1 MISRRREGRLRYSA
15 RDGFVPC
22 RLGRSERAK
31 AVRSNLS
38 PAEDYIVPAY
48 AGGWVPRALPRI
60 YLVGT
65 MRAVAPGGA
74 DFLPRG
80 RKTRGLMAC
89 LCLAQ
94 GERVSRSRLVGLL
107 WDRSADA
114 QARMSLRQSL
124 SELNGVVNRHVPGLV
139 EIGRDSIRIDVR
151 KCWVDALAIIEAS
164 ADATADPSNL
174 VQPYGE
180 RLLED
185 LDGIT
190 PSFDHWLAA
199 ERTRFED
206 RVRKILEA
214 ELDRLTEQNAKP
226 EVRAAAA
233 RRLIN
238 FEPTHEGAVRSLMKA
253 FAQMG
258 DRAQAIREFERCR
271 QALLNV
277 LDLPPSKE
285 TTAIYE
291 AIRGDSP
298 QMPPPVIY
306 EEPAAVELSETA
318 AGLLAP
324 SPARWKIEEQRSL
337 TANPGYDP
345 GREPRREPSIAV
357 LPFRNLTGDPA
368 HDFVAEGLVEDL
380 IEALSRVPNFFVIS
394 RLSTLAFRNQDRH
407 PREVGNVLGVRYVLS
422 GSVRVLGDR
431 LRLTIEL
438 TDTQLEAAL
447 WFAKLDERFLDL
459 FEVQDRL
466 SEMIV
471 RKVAPYLHAAEMN
484 RIRVKR
490 PDSLE
495 AYDLFLRAQE
505 NMHNFSRAVFETAE
519 ALFDAAIAKDPHY
532 SAALAWRAYWHVLR
546 VGQGWSPDPADDATQ
561 ADCFARSA
569 IECNNMDPMALA
581 VHGHIASY
589 LYKDFDLAFR
599 RFEAAL
605 SINPNAAPVWL
616 WSAAAHAWIG
626 DGARALEEIA
636 KAMALSPFDP
646 LIYAYS
652 SVAAMAYLANG
663 EYDRAIECALR
674 SLRENPTYT
683 GAYRQLVMAL
693 VLIGRE
699 DEARTRARSLLEL
712 EPGVDRNGLP
722 ATVPRQR
729 QHARRPL
736 L

>member
-1 MISRRREGRLRYSA
+1 
-15 RDGFVPC
+15 
-22 RLGRSERAK
+22 
-31 AVRSNLS
+31 VRSDFN
-38 PAEDYIVPAY
+38 PAEEYIAPAF
-48 AGGWVPRALPRI
+48 AGRWVPRALPRI

-65 MRAVAPGGA
+65 MRAVALGGA

-80 RKTRGLMAC
+80 RKTRGLLAC
-89 LCLAQ
+89 LCLEQ

-124 SELNGVVNRHVPGLV
+124 SELNSVVNRHVPGLV
-139 EIGRDSIRIDVR
+139 EIGRDSVRIDVQ
-151 KCWVDALAIIEAS
+151 KCWVDALAILDAS
-164 ADATADPSNL
+164 GDATADTSNL

-190 PSFDHWLAA
+190 PSFDHWLAG

-214 ELDRLTEQNAKP
+214 ELDRLTERNAKP

-238 FEPTHEGAVRSLMKA
+238 FEPTHEGAVRSMMRA

-271 QALLNV
+271 QALLTV
-277 LDLPPSKE
+277 LDLPPSRE
-285 TTAIYE
+285 TTAVYE

-298 QMPPPVIY
+298 QMAPPTIY
-306 EEPAAVELSETA
+306 EEPAGIEFNETA
-318 AGLLAP
+318 AGGSPAP
-324 SPARWKIEEQRSL
+324 SLAVWKIEKQSDPVIAPRR
-337 TANPGYDP
+337 DP
-345 GREPRREPSIAV
+345 GPEPRREPSIAV
-357 LPFRNLTGDPA
+357 LPFRNLTGDPT

-394 RLSTLAFRNQDRH
+394 RLSTLAFKNQDRH
-407 PREVGNVLGVRYVLS
+407 PREIGNALGVRYVLS

-438 TDTQLEAAL
+438 TDTQSGEAL
-447 WFAKLDERFLDL
+447 WFAKLDERFFDL

-471 RKVAPYLHAAEMN
+471 RKVAPYLHAAEMK

-505 NMHNFSRAVFETAE
+505 NMHNSSRTVFETSE
-519 ALFDAAIAKDPHY
+519 ALFDAAIGKDPHY
-532 SAALAWRAYWHVLR
+532 AAALAWRAYWHVLR
-546 VGQGWSPDPADDATQ
+546 VGQGWSLDPADDATQ
-561 ADCFARSA
+561 ADRFARSA
-569 IECNNMDPMALA
+569 IECSSMEPMAFA
-581 VHGHIASY
+581 VHGHVASY

-599 RFEAAL
+599 RFETAL
-605 SINPNAAPVWL
+605 SINANAAPAWL
-616 WSAAAHAWIG
+616 WSAAAHAWMG
-626 DGARALEEIA
+626 NGSRAINEIN
-636 KAMALSPFDP
+636 KAMALSPYDP
-646 LIYAYS
+646 LMYAYS
-652 SVAAMAYLANG
+652 GIAGMAYLADG
-663 EYDRAIECALR
+663 QYERAIECALR
-674 SLRENPTYT
+674 SLRENRTYT
-683 GAYRQLVMAL
+683 HAYRLLVFAL
-693 VLIGRE
+693 VLAGRV
-699 DEARTRARSLLEL
+699 DEAQASARRLLEL
-712 EPGVDRNGLP
+712 EPGLTIASFRRRYPGSASPRADLLCDALARAGVPLSAEDGTLP
-722 ATVPRQR
+722 TRE
-729 QHARRPL
+729 
-736 L
+736 

>member
-1 MISRRREGRLRYSA
+1 M
-15 RDGFVPC
+15 
-22 RLGRSERAK
+22 
-31 AVRSNLS
+31 RSNLS
-38 PAEDYIVPAY
+38 PPRGHADPAY
-48 AGGWVPRALPRI
+48 ADRRVPRALPRI

-74 DFLPRG
+74 DLLPRA
-80 RKTRGLMAC
+80 RKTRGMLAC

-94 GERVSRSRLVGLL
+94 GEHVSRNRLIGLL

-114 QARMSLRQSL
+114 RARMSLRRSL
-124 SELNGVVNRHVPGLV
+124 SELNRIVNRRIPGLV
-139 EIGRDSIRIDVR
+139 DIGRDSVRVDVR
-151 KCWVDALAIIEAS
+151 KCWVDALAILEAS
-164 ADATADPSNL
+164 ADATADTSNL
-174 VQPYGE
+174 VQPSSG

-185 LDGIT
+185 LEGIT
-190 PSFDHWLAA
+190 PSFDHWLADA
-199 ERTRFED
+199 RARFED
-206 RVRKILEA
+206 CVRKILEA
-214 ELDRLTEQNAKP
+214 ELDRLIEQNAKP
-226 EVRAAAA
+226 QVRAAAA

-238 FEPTHEGAVRSLMKA
+238 FEPTHEGAARRLMTA
-253 FAQMG
+253 LAQMG
-258 DRAQAIREFERCR
+258 DRAHAIREFERCR
-271 QALLNV
+271 QALLAE

-285 TTAIYE
+285 TTAVYE
-291 AIRGDSP
+291 AIRIESP
-298 QMPPPVIY
+298 RAASPTIF
-306 EEPAAVELSETA
+306 EAPAGFPSSESAETA
-318 AGLLAP
+318 SLVRLPLRWEQGD
-324 SPARWKIEEQRSL
+324 PA
-337 TANPGYDP
+337 ANPGYRP
-345 GREPRREPSIAV
+345 GREPKREPSIAV
-357 LPFRNLTGDPA
+357 LPFHNLTGDPA
-368 HDFVAEGLVEDL
+368 YHFLAEGLVEDL
-380 IEALSRVPNFFVIS
+380 IEALSRIPNFFVVS
-394 RLSTLAFRNQDRH
+394 RLSTLALRSQDRH
-407 PREVGNVLGVRYVLS
+407 PCEIGNMLGVRYVLS
-422 GSVRVLGDR
+422 GSLRVLGDR
-431 LRLTIEL
+431 LRLTTEL
-438 TDTQLEAAL
+438 TDTQLGAAL
-447 WFAKLDERFLDL
+447 WFSKLDERLFDL

-505 NMHNFSRAVFETAE
+505 NMHNSSRAVFETAE

-693 VLIGRE
+693 MLVGRE

-712 EPGVDRNGLP
+712 EPGLTVTGFRRRYPGSASTHADLFCDALAKAG
-722 ATVPRQR
+722 VPRSGENG
-729 QHARRPL
+729 A
-736 L
+736 

>member
-185 LDGIT
+185 LGGIT

-214 ELDRLTEQNAKP
+214 DLDRLTEQNAKP

-306 EEPAAVELSETA
+306 EEPAGIGSSENAA

-324 SPARWKIEEQRSL
+324 SPARWKIEEQRNL

-422 GSVRVLGDR
+422 GSVR
-431 LRLTIEL
+431 
-438 TDTQLEAAL
+438 
-447 WFAKLDERFLDL
+447 
-459 FEVQDRL
+459 
-466 SEMIV
+466 
-471 RKVAPYLHAAEMN
+471 
-484 RIRVKR
+484 
-490 PDSLE
+490 
-495 AYDLFLRAQE
+495 
-505 NMHNFSRAVFETAE
+505 NMHNSSRTVFETSE
-519 ALFDAAIAKDPHY
+519 TLFDAAIAKDPLY
-532 SAALAWRAYWHVLR
+532 AAARAWRAYWHVLR

-561 ADCFARSA
+561 ADRFARSA
-569 IECNNMDPMALA
+569 IECNSMEPMALA
-581 VHGHIASY
+581 VHGLVASY

-599 RFEAAL
+599 RFDTAL
-605 SINPNAAPVWL
+605 RINANTAPAWL
-616 WSAAAHAWIG
+616 WRAAAHAWMGNGPLAI
-626 DGARALEEIA
+626 EEIN
-636 KAMALSPFDP
+636 KAMALSPYDP
-646 LIYAYS
+646 LMYAYS
-652 SVAAMAYLANG
+652 GIATMAYLVDG
-663 EYDRAIECALR
+663 QYERAIECALR
-674 SLRENPTYT
+674 SLRENRTYT
-683 GAYRQLVMAL
+683 SSYRQLTMAL
-693 VLIGRE
+693 VLAGRE
-699 DEARTRARSLLEL
+699 DEARAPARRLLEL
-712 EPGVDRNGLP
+712 EPGLTVASFRRRYPGSASPQADLFCNALAKAGVPLSGENGSV
-722 ATVPRQR
+722 TGRE
-729 QHARRPL
+729 
-736 L
+736 

>member
-1 MISRRREGRLRYSA
+1 MRSDLSA
-15 RDGFVPC
+15 KEEYFT
-22 RLGRSERAK
+22 
-31 AVRSNLS
+31 
-38 PAEDYIVPAY
+38 PAY
-48 AGGWVPRALPRI
+48 AAGWEPPALPRI
-60 YLVGT
+60 YLVGN
-65 MRAVAPGGA
+65 MRAVVPDGA

-80 RKTRGLMAC
+80 RKTRGLLAI

-107 WDRSADA
+107 WDRSGEA

-124 SELNGVVNRHVPGLV
+124 SELNSIVNRHVPGLV
-139 EIGRDSIRIDVR
+139 EIDRESVRLDVS
-151 KCWVDALAIIEAS
+151 KSWVDALAILEAS
-164 ADATADPSNL
+164 ADAAAHTSNL
-174 VQPYGE
+174 VEPYSE

-190 PSFDHWLAA
+190 PSFDQWLTA

-233 RRLIN
+233 RRLVN

-258 DRAQAIREFERCR
+258 DRAQAIREFEHCR
-271 QALLNV
+271 QVLQRM

-285 TTAIYE
+285 TIAVYE
-291 AIRGDSP
+291 AVRVESTE
-298 QMPPPVIY
+298 MASPVISH
-306 EEPAAVELSETA
+306 ERTSGGSSKNVEAGSLDVTPVRWEIRKQSDLAASAYGPGQE
-318 AGLLAP
+318 
-324 SPARWKIEEQRSL
+324 RWQ
-337 TANPGYDP
+337 G
-345 GREPRREPSIAV
+345 PSIAV

-368 HDFVAEGLVEDL
+368 HHFVAEGLVEDL

-394 RLSTLAFRNQDRH
+394 RLSTLAFRDQDRH
-407 PREVGNVLGVRYVLS
+407 PREIGDVLGVRYVLS
-422 GSVRVLGDR
+422 GSMRIFEDR

-438 TDTQLEAAL
+438 TNTEVGAAL
-447 WFAKLDERFLDL
+447 WISKLDERFVDL

-471 RKVAPYLHAAEMN
+471 RQVAPHLHAAEMN

-505 NMHNFSRAVFETAE
+505 NMYNSSRSVFETSQ

-532 SAALAWRAYWHVLR
+532 AAALAWRAYWHVLR
-546 VGQGWSPDPADDATQ
+546 VGQGWSPDPVDDAVQ
-561 ADCFARSA
+561 ADRFARAA
-569 IECNNMDPMALA
+569 IECNSMEPIALA
-581 VHGHIASY
+581 VHGQVASY

-605 SINPNAAPVWL
+605 RINSNAAPAWM
-616 WSAAAHAWIG
+616 WSAAAHAWMG
-626 DGARALEEIA
+626 NGPRAIEEIN
-636 KAMALSPFDP
+636 KAMALSPYDP
-646 LIYAYS
+646 LMHAYNAYAS
-652 SVAAMAYLANG
+652 IAYLVDG
-663 EYDRAIECALR
+663 QYERAIECALR
-674 SLRENPTYT
+674 CLRENRTYT
-683 GAYRQLVMAL
+683 AAYRQLVIAL
-693 VLIGRE
+693 VLTGRE
-699 DEARTRARSLLEL
+699 NEAQASARRLLEL
-712 EPGVDRNGLP
+712 EPGLTVTGFRRRYPGSASPHVDIFCDAL
-722 ATVPRQR
+722 
-729 QHARRPL
+729 ARAGIPL
-736 L
+736 SSQNETRLTLE